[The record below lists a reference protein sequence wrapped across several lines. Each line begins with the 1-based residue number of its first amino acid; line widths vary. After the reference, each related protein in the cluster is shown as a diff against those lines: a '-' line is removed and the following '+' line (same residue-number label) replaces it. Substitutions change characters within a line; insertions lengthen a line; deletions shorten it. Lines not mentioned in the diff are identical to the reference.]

1 MRSPRTLACTV
12 FLMTCVCASAAG
24 QYPVD
29 RSVRLYGQAGYD
41 IPGAPQVFEQLWNL
55 GVTTSVG
62 LGIPA
67 TDRIMLRPGLS
78 LSRFGLN
85 RGLARS
91 YLYEPADEIEGGIYR
106 ALTVHVDALIFLAP
120 ASTTLNLY
128 GIAGGGYYSGGLG
141 TIGPGELELL
151 SAWTDAAGG
160 AVRARAGL
168 GLQLRVTDRLSTF
181 FEWNLDGGFAGATTI
196 LHAAGTTGIAF
207 RLSGSESSRTNR

>member
-1 MRSPRTLACTV
+1 MRSPRTLALTV
-12 FLMTCVCASAAG
+12 LLITGVCASAAG

-29 RSVRLYGQAGYD
+29 RSTRLYGQAGYD

-62 LGIPA
+62 VGIPA
-67 TDRIMLRPGLS
+67 TDRIMLRPGVS
-78 LSRFGLN
+78 ISRFGLN
-85 RGLARS
+85 HGLARS
-91 YLYEPADEIEGGIYR
+91 YLYEPVDEMRGGVYR

-128 GIAGGGYYSGGLG
+128 GVAGGGYYSGGLG
-141 TIGPGELELL
+141 TMEPGDLDLL
-151 SAWTDAAGG
+151 SAWADAAGG
-160 AVRARAGL
+160 AARARAGL

-181 FEWNLDGGFAGATTI
+181 FEWSLDGAFAGSTTI

-207 RLSGSESSRTNR
+207 TLSGGESTDTSR